1 MKGNRLILLMPGD
14 PRDRELGLVPITRER
29 FNLMNTFGTVTF
41 SREGS
46 KQKIRLQFA
55 EIDRTGERP

>member
-1 MKGNRLILLMPGD
+1 MEL
-14 PRDRELGLVPITRER
+14 RDRELVLVPITRER

-41 SREGS
+41 SRDGA